1 MGYGRITMPMTEPHD
16 RERNVMQLTNA
27 ELSATEDA
35 LLDACDAAGTPEEY
49 EVVEGALLIV
59 MHELTERLFHGN

>member
-1 MGYGRITMPMTEPHD
+1 
-16 RERNVMQLTNA
+16 MQLTNA